1 MSEVH
6 APPGVAA
13 VEVEEVTKIYE
24 GGTTALAGVNL
35 RIEHGEFVSLTGPSG
50 CGKSTLLN
58 LIAALDAPSS
68 GSVRVNGIEVTK
80 VHNLARFRREQVGLV
95 FQLHNLIPQV
105 SVLANL
111 EVAMF
116 STGRSARQRR
126 QRAEILIEKMGLGG
140 REERL
145 PIHLSGGERQ
155 RVAIARAL
163 VNEPKMILADEPTGS
178 LDSASSTIV
187 LDTFGELNDQG
198 VAILLVTHDLS
209 VAGVA
214 SRQLSML
221 DGRMVDPGAE
231 RPSSSSSSVAKG

>member
-1 MSEVH
+1 MSEL
-6 APPGVAA
+6 AQPQPVAA
-13 VEVEEVTKIYE
+13 VEVEHVTKVYE
-24 GGTTALAGVNL
+24 GGTTALAGVDV

-58 LIAALDAPSS
+58 LIAALDEPTS
-68 GSVRVNGIEVTK
+68 GSIRVNGIEVTK
-80 VHNLARFRREQVGLV
+80 LHNLARFRREQVGLV

-105 SVLANL
+105 SVRANL

-116 STGRSARQRR
+116 STGRSAKQRR
-126 QRAEILIEKMGLGG
+126 ERADVLIEKMGLGG

-187 LDTFGELNDQG
+187 LDTFAELNDQG

-209 VAGVA
+209 VADVA

-221 DGRMVDPGAE
+221 DGRMVDAQT
-231 RPSSSSSSVAKG
+231 SSVSAPPR